1 MTEQLHVAPAMPKV
15 PSVPRATASS
25 RVPKH
30 LASLFELRRWLRI
43 GQAHDCD
50 SKGTGAMDLIDLR
63 YLSIAV
69 ETGSFSHAAQS
80 LGVNVATISRRIAR
94 LEDEL
99 GVTIFERGAFGIRLT
114 AAGRDLMVQVRRSLD
129 AIDNVVRSGKSTG
142 AAKKGRLRLGVR
154 MPPIG
159 QPLQPLLASWRT
171 RHPGVVLTL
180 HELNDN
186 EIFTA
191 LVERALDAAFV
202 PTHTLRSG
210 ASTVPLYRERLVAA
224 LPVVH
229 GLASHDSVTWDQLRT
244 ETLLTQGWDG
254 SHAARDFYGSF
265 LGDGVKFSPHPA
277 GKQSIMALV
286 GAGFGITLA
295 TQSQS
300 EVTFPGVVYKPI
312 AEEDA
317 WLQVELAWLPT
328 SEDAAVGRFVAFMRD
343 EARSRNLL

>member
-1 MTEQLHVAPAMPKV
+1 MIATETG
-15 PSVPRATASS
+15 R
-25 RVPKH
+25 
-30 LASLFELRRWLRI
+30 
-43 GQAHDCD
+43 
-50 SKGTGAMDLIDLR
+50 GAMDLIDLR

-129 AIDNVVRSGKSTG
+129 AIENVVRSGKSTG

-159 QPLQPLLASWRT
+159 QPLQPLLANWRT

-191 LVERALDAAFV
+191 LVERALDAALV
-202 PTHTLRSG
+202 TSHTLRAG
-210 ASTVPLYRERLVAA
+210 ATAVPLYRERLVAA
-224 LPVVH
+224 LPIMH
-229 GLASHDSVTWDQLRT
+229 GLASRDSLTWDQLRT
-244 ETLLTQGWDG
+244 ETFLTQGWDG
-254 SHAARDFYGSF
+254 SHAARDFYASF
-265 LGDGVKFSPHPA
+265 LGDRVKFSAHPA

-295 TQSQS
+295 TKSQS
-300 EVTFPGVVYKPI
+300 EATFPGVVYKPI

-343 EARSRNLL
+343 EARSRRLL